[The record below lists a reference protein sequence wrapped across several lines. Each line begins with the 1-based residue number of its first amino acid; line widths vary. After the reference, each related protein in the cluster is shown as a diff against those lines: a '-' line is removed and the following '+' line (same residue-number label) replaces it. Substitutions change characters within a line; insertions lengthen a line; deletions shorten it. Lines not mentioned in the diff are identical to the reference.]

1 MWLFFLFN
9 LINRAKL
16 VSYQCFLIP
25 ASSSKCRLEILQR
38 RGLGDA
44 GGIWLHWAFVWIGTC
59 SGWAKVH
66 THVRSLELPSTLVCL
81 MIGVLEFPLKECVC
95 ARISC
100 AHEHA
105 VMIIFGVYIIIRL

>member
-1 MWLFFLFN
+1 M
-9 LINRAKL
+9 
-16 VSYQCFLIP
+16 VSYHRFLIR

-66 THVRSLELPSTLVCL
+66 THIRSLDLPSTFVCL
-81 MIGVLEFPLKECVC
+81 MIGVLEFPLQERVCVDVSQ
-95 ARISC
+95 ARGLDY
-100 AHEHA
+100 
-105 VMIIFGVYIIIRL
+105 F